1 MERIAE
7 LIDKANGAVYSGN
20 HIRAAVALNDVALA
34 MRDAGDSRWKYYYDL
49 TREYGKGPR

>member
-49 TREYGKGPR
+49 AREYGKGPR